1 MELSPRNFGILMH
14 KAFENA
20 DDEEQI
26 RLAVERMQADGTL
39 SAAEAAALRRMIARA
54 LEHPAAREWFA
65 GDWERVRNENE
76 IIIPGGSSARRPD
89 RVMIRGTW
97 TTSSAAANPNATAV
111 RCANTSPCCG
121 RWATPKPRG
130 ICGT

>member
-54 LEHPAAREWFA
+54 LEHPAGPRVVRRGLGTRAQRKRNHHSRRRLRA
-65 GDWERVRNENE
+65 GV
-76 IIIPGGSSARRPD
+76 P
-89 RVMIRGTW
+89 
-97 TTSSAAANPNATAV
+97 TA
-111 RCANTSPCCG
+111 
-121 RWATPKPRG
+121 
-130 ICGT
+130 

>member
-54 LEHPAAREWFA
+54 LAHPAAREWFA
-65 GDWERVRNENE
+65 GA
-76 IIIPGGSSARRPD
+76 GSACA
-89 RVMIRGTW
+89 TK
-97 TTSSAAANPNATAV
+97 TKSSFPAAP
-111 RCANTSPCCG
+111 
-121 RWATPKPRG
+121 PRG
-130 ICGT
+130 VPTA